1 MYVICKVN
9 KRGQTVML
17 RNYNTATKGCKCG
30 GDGFTS
36 APRLALKYNLEDAT
50 LVLGKMPSELNCFI
64 FQV

>member
-1 MYVICKVN
+1 
-9 KRGQTVML
+9 ML